1 VEIIFQSH
9 HATISPFMRE
19 RAERGVQRIAARLAR
34 AVDAQVRFETDGP
47 ARRVEIVLHA
57 PRHQDVRAEGSAPR
71 FAGALSQALRR
82 LDAQTSDPKRRP
94 RTNPLKTASIA

>member
-1 VEIIFQSH
+1 MEIIFQSH
-9 HATISPFMRE
+9 HATISPFMRA
-19 RAERGVQRIAARLAR
+19 RAERGVQKISARLAR
-34 AVDAQVRFETDGP
+34 AVDAVIRFETDRP
-47 ARRVEIVLHA
+47 SRRVEIVLHA

-82 LDAQTSDPKRRP
+82 LDAQTRDPKRPP